1 MSKKKLTLKNLIELA
16 EKFCKQEST
25 FENSELFGITDGKA
39 VGTYIE
45 HKFKQLLHKNYIV
58 DTGSSAKG
66 IDLPSKNI
74 NTDIKV
80 TSIKQ
85 PQSSSPFKNAQ
96 QKIFGL
102 GYNILV
108 FVYEKKDNPKNETT
122 ILDFKSC
129 AFIDKTRTADFTT
142 TFRLNEMVKDGAID
156 DDIIAY
162 LNDKNIPADDITL
175 SLIAKQVFENPPTIG
190 YLTISNA
197 LQWRLQY
204 KRVVNLTN
212 KIKGITKIIDK
223 VNK

>member
-1 MSKKKLTLKNLIELA
+1 MSKNKLTLKNLIELA